1 MGMSSSHVA
10 ALSAPRASGRVVL
23 LDALRGVCF
32 VLMTVDHFPSSPL
45 HRFSNTYFGPLGFF
59 TATVGFV
66 FLSGLVAGRVYERE
80 RCVAGTRSMI
90 RRVTYRARALYVTQM
105 IVFLA
110 LVAAIELHVRGSERW
125 EMSLVDTHPWEGM
138 AYGATLLYEPWY
150 LGILPIYIL
159 FLVLTPI
166 ILLQFDKGN
175 ARGVLALSA
184 LLWVVSGLLIHLPSN
199 PSGVDLGPYN
209 PLAYQFVFISGLAF
223 GTGQLSIERLSQL
236 VRQRLVAVAAVVAAF
251 CLVLRL
257 EYAFGGPLNHLLDEL
272 RPAFS
277 AYELGPLRL
286 LNFAAFGL
294 VLYWASQRFRSDE
307 IHARAYSWLAF
318 IGRHSLP
325 VFAWS
330 ILGTYAAI
338 ALLPP
343 HLSLGLG
350 LLAVVL
356 LAATL
361 TVPAQLH
368 ATIRHHRAVV
378 VVGRKRVDELA
389 TTELT
394 ASGDV
399 AG

>member
-1 MGMSSSHVA
+1 
-10 ALSAPRASGRVVL
+10 
-23 LDALRGVCF
+23 
-32 VLMTVDHFPSSPL
+32 MTVDHFPSSPL

-90 RRVTYRARALYVTQM
+90 RRITYRARALYVTQM

-110 LVAAIELHVRGSERW
+110 LAAAIELHVRGSERW
-125 EMSLVDTHPWEGM
+125 EMSLVDTHPWEGI

-175 ARGVLALSA
+175 ARRVLALSA

-223 GTGQLSIERLSQL
+223 GTRQLSIERLSQL
-236 VRQRLVAVAAVVAAF
+236 ARQRLVAVAAVVAAF

-294 VLYWASQRFRSDE
+294 VLYWASQRFSSDE

-350 LLAVVL
+350 LLAVVF

-378 VVGRKRVDELA
+378 AVGRKRVEELA

>member
-1 MGMSSSHVA
+1 
-10 ALSAPRASGRVVL
+10 
-23 LDALRGVCF
+23 
-32 VLMTVDHFPSSPL
+32 
-45 HRFSNTYFGPLGFF
+45 
-59 TATVGFV
+59 
-66 FLSGLVAGRVYERE
+66 
-80 RCVAGTRSMI
+80 
-90 RRVTYRARALYVTQM
+90 
-105 IVFLA
+105 
-110 LVAAIELHVRGSERW
+110 
-125 EMSLVDTHPWEGM
+125 
-138 AYGATLLYEPWY
+138 
-150 LGILPIYIL
+150 
-159 FLVLTPI
+159 
-166 ILLQFDKGN
+166 
-175 ARGVLALSA
+175 
-184 LLWVVSGLLIHLPSN
+184 
-199 PSGVDLGPYN
+199 
-209 PLAYQFVFISGLAF
+209 
-223 GTGQLSIERLSQL
+223 
-236 VRQRLVAVAAVVAAF
+236 LVAVAAVVAAF

-294 VLYWASQRFRSDE
+294 VLYWASQRLRSDE

-378 VVGRKRVDELA
+378 AVGRKRVDELA
-389 TTELT
+389 ATELT

>member
-1 MGMSSSHVA
+1 
-10 ALSAPRASGRVVL
+10 
-23 LDALRGVCF
+23 
-32 VLMTVDHFPSSPL
+32 MTIDHFPSSPL

-80 RCVAGTRSMI
+80 RCIAGTRSMI
-90 RRVTYRARALYVTQM
+90 RRVTHRARTLYVTQM

-110 LVAAIELHVRGSERW
+110 LVAAIELHVRGAGRW
-125 EMSLVDTHPWEGM
+125 DMSLVSTHPWEGIT
-138 AYGATLLYEPWY
+138 YGATLLYEPWY

-166 ILLQFDKGN
+166 ILVQFDKGN
-175 ARGVLALSA
+175 ARGVLAVSA
-184 LLWVVSGLLIHLPSN
+184 LIWVLSGLVIHLPSN
-199 PSGVDLGPYN
+199 PSGVNLGPYN

-223 GTGQLSIERLSQL
+223 GTRQLSIERLSQ
-236 VRQRLVAVAAVVAAF
+236 VMRRRLVAVAAVVTAL
-251 CLVLRL
+251 CLILRL
-257 EYAFGGPLNHLLDEL
+257 EYAFGGPLNHLIDEL

-307 IHARAYSWLAF
+307 IHAPAYSWLAF

-330 ILGTYAAI
+330 ILGTYTAI

-343 HLSLGLG
+343 HLSLRLG

-356 LAATL
+356 LAASL
-361 TVPAQLH
+361 TIPAKLH
-368 ATIRHHRAVV
+368 AMIRHHRALVA
-378 VVGRKRVDELA
+378 VGSRRVDELA
-389 TTELT
+389 TTDVV
-394 ASGDV
+394 ASADV

>member
-1 MGMSSSHVA
+1 
-10 ALSAPRASGRVVL
+10 
-23 LDALRGVCF
+23 
-32 VLMTVDHFPSSPL
+32 MTVDHFPSSPL

-80 RCVAGTRSMI
+80 RFVAGTRSMI
-90 RRVTYRARALYVTQM
+90 RRVAHRARALYVTQM
-105 IVFLA
+105 VVFLL
-110 LVAAIELHVRGSERW
+110 LVAAIELHVRGAGRW
-125 EMSLVDTHPWEGM
+125 DMSLVDTNPWEGI

-166 ILLQFDKGN
+166 ILVQFDKGN
-175 ARGVLALSA
+175 ARRVLALSA
-184 LLWVVSGLLIHLPSN
+184 LLWLVSGLLIHFPSN
-199 PSGVDLGPYN
+199 PSGIDFGPYN
-209 PLAYQFVFISGLAF
+209 PLAYQLVFISGLAF
-223 GTGQLSIERLSQL
+223 GTKRLSLERLSHATRRRVL
-236 VRQRLVAVAAVVAAF
+236 AVAAVVTALCF
-251 CLVLRL
+251 VLRL
-257 EYAFGGPLNHLLDEL
+257 QYAFGGPLNHVLDSL
-272 RPAFS
+272 SPAFS

-294 VLYWASQRFRSDE
+294 VLYWASQRFASDE

-330 ILGTYAAI
+330 ILGTYAAM
-338 ALLPP
+338 AFLAP
-343 HLSLGLG
+343 HLGLALGF
-350 LLAVVL
+350 LAIVL
-356 LAATL
+356 LAASL
-361 TVPAQLH
+361 TIPAQVH
-368 ATIRHHRAVV
+368 AMVRGRRALPA
-378 VVGRKRVDELA
+378 VGRRRTDELA
-389 TTELT
+389 ATPVA